1 MNATNI
7 CAIILGLATALAAGV
22 VGSFGL
28 MKRMTLAGDVVSHL
42 ALPGLGAAFLWK
54 INPIAGAA
62 VTVGLGI
69 ILIHQLERRSG
80 LAIETAMFGI
90 LVAIYFSVM
99 MNTEPFPP
107 PRMERFPVL
116 YQSYPDHTL
125 PLIGLAVIVASLVP
139 GIFLDKAARNK
150 QVGMIKI
157 LLPITLAFN
166 IAAIFIRYFEF
177 DSLPIPKSSLHRQQ
191 RFRVRIVE
199 DFVANVLPSR
209 TSNETIPFCTDG

>member
-1 MNATNI
+1 MSETS
-7 CAIILGLATALAAGV
+7 LARNTALDV
-22 VGSFGL
+22 SEL
-28 MKRMTLAGDVVSHL
+28 PTTLFDTHS
-42 ALPGLGAAFLWK
+42 ALWWGNALL
-54 INPIAGAA
+54 
-62 VTVGLGI
+62 
-69 ILIHQLERRSG
+69 

-116 YQSYPDHTL
+116 YQSYPDLTL
-125 PLIGLAVIVASLVP
+125 PLIGLAVIVVSLVP

-177 DSLPIPKSSLHRQQ
+177 DSLHFKWSDNAYGSITWMILGMHMLHLIVLACEDIFLLIWTYVKGVDDKHLLDLTVLGVYWYWVVGIWIVLFAIVYLVP
-191 RFRVRIVE
+191 RFT
-199 DFVANVLPSR
+199 L
-209 TSNETIPFCTDG
+209 

>member
-1 MNATNI
+1 MSEPR
-7 CAIILGLATALAAGV
+7 LARNTALDVAE
-22 VGSFGL
+22 L
-28 MKRMTLAGDVVSHL
+28 PTTLFDTHS
-42 ALPGLGAAFLWK
+42 ALWWGNALL
-54 INPIAGAA
+54 
-62 VTVGLGI
+62 
-69 ILIHQLERRSG
+69 

-116 YQSYPDHTL
+116 YQSYPDLTL
-125 PLIGLAVIVASLVP
+125 PLIGLAVIVVSLVP

-177 DSLPIPKSSLHRQQ
+177 DSLHFKWSDNAYGSITWMILGMHMLHLIVLACEDIFLLIWTYVKGVDDKHLLDLTVLGVYWYWVVGIWIVLFAIVYLVP
-191 RFRVRIVE
+191 RFT
-199 DFVANVLPSR
+199 L
-209 TSNETIPFCTDG
+209 

>member
-1 MNATNI
+1 MSEPR
-7 CAIILGLATALAAGV
+7 LARNTALDVAE
-22 VGSFGL
+22 L
-28 MKRMTLAGDVVSHL
+28 PTTLFDTHS
-42 ALPGLGAAFLWK
+42 ALWWGNALL
-54 INPIAGAA
+54 
-62 VTVGLGI
+62 
-69 ILIHQLERRSG
+69 

-116 YQSYPDHTL
+116 YQSYPDLTL

-177 DSLPIPKSSLHRQQ
+177 DSLHFKWSDNAYGSITWMILGMHMLHLIVLACEDIFLLIWTYVKGVDDKHLLDLTVLGVYWYWVVGIWIVLFAIVYLVP
-191 RFRVRIVE
+191 RFT
-199 DFVANVLPSR
+199 L
-209 TSNETIPFCTDG
+209 

>member
-1 MNATNI
+1 MSETS
-7 CAIILGLATALAAGV
+7 LARNTALDV
-22 VGSFGL
+22 SEL
-28 MKRMTLAGDVVSHL
+28 PTTLFDTHS
-42 ALPGLGAAFLWK
+42 ALWWGNALL
-54 INPIAGAA
+54 
-62 VTVGLGI
+62 
-69 ILIHQLERRSG
+69 

-116 YQSYPDHTL
+116 YQSYPDLTL

-177 DSLPIPKSSLHRQQ
+177 DSLHFKWSDNAYGSITWMILGMHMLHLIVLACEDIFLLIWTYVKGVDDKHLLDLTVLGVYWYWVVGIWIVLFAIVYLVP
-191 RFRVRIVE
+191 RFT
-199 DFVANVLPSR
+199 L
-209 TSNETIPFCTDG
+209 